1 MIIKFKIF
9 ESSDKTEYKYWI
21 VKNDIFYHAR
31 LYKLGIPFNVL
42 ENFNISGI
50 YKVVYVGLHYD
61 INDKNVWSYS
71 FGDKVF
77 RNENYEFMGKVELTK
92 DDILAYDS
100 IKNGMKYNL

>member
-9 ESSDKTEYKYWI
+9 ESSDKTESKYWI

-31 LYKLGIPFNVL
+31 LYKLGIPFNVV
-42 ENFNISGI
+42 ENFNLSGI

-61 INDKNVWSYS
+61 IYDKNVWSYS
-71 FGDKVF
+71 FGDSTFKS
-77 RNENYEFMGKVELTK
+77 ENKKFMGKVELTK

-100 IKNGMKYNL
+100 VKNGIKYNL